1 MAPSE
6 NQTAGHEAEGR
17 GSFDYL
23 FLIVIG
29 AAVALWLLSSDS
41 AQREGPVPVGA
52 AWPGTTVQGW
62 LNASTPADEDET
74 LAPAEAYDLNAKVAA
89 GNVVFVDCMASWCGP
104 CLAAMPHIVEAAR
117 DYEPLGVEFVSLT
130 QETERDVQKLEDF
143 LAAAEGVDW
152 PVGLGAN
159 DFFNALQIRGIPTYV
174 IFVNGKASWSS
185 VGHADF
191 TDALD
196 RALAVRKSGQ

>member
-1 MAPSE
+1 MASSGDE
-6 NQTAGHEAEGR
+6 TAGR
-17 GSFDYL
+17 GLSEYL
-23 FLIVIG
+23 IIILIG
-29 AAVALWLLSSDS
+29 AAIALWLLSSGGT
-41 AQREGPVPVGA
+41 QREGPVPVGT
-52 AWPGTTVQGW
+52 AWPGTAVQGW
-62 LNASTPADEDET
+62 LNVSSSADASENFSP
-74 LAPAEAYDLNAKVAA
+74 PEAFDLNAKVEA
-89 GNVVFVDCMASWCGP
+89 GDVVFVDCMASWCGP
-104 CLAAMPHIVEAAR
+104 CLAAMPHIVEAAK

-130 QETERDVQKLEDF
+130 QETEHDVQKLEDF

-159 DFFNALQIRGIPTYV
+159 DFFNALQTRGIPTYV

-196 RALAVRKSGQ
+196 QALAVRKKGQ